1 MEMPRDMSMKPCKP
15 VVPIEPGHVDEDAL
29 SGCVTKI
36 LARLAS
42 ARRPVLMVGVE
53 VRRFGKEEA
62 LATLAG
68 QLDIP
73 VVTSFMGCGLLVES
87 ATPPLAPY
95 MGMTDSTEI
104 TELVENADTL
114 FLLAVVLSDT
124 NFGVSQRQID
134 LRHTIQA
141 NDGQV
146 TLGFT
151 RSQIFRLRRS
161 LRHCLNAPFHGRT
174 LQTSEPQLPKVSPW
188 PSGLVADD
196 RAIAPDDI
204 ARAINDPM
212 ARHGRVPLAVDVGDC
227 LFTSMDIDHTH
238 RVTPGC
244 CATMGFG
251 VPAGLGLQSTSGRR
265 ALILVGDGAFQ
276 MTGWELGNGS
286 GYGWDQ
292 IVVVFNNAAW
302 GMLQSF
308 QPGSAF
314 NRPGE

>member
-141 NDGQV
+141 NDGRV

-174 LQTSEPQLPKVSPW
+174 RYKLASRSSRKCRPGLQGSSPMIAPLRRMTSRVRSTIPW
-188 PSGLVADD
+188 PGTDAYRLPSTS
-196 RAIAPDDI
+196 AIACSRPW
-204 ARAINDPM
+204 
-212 ARHGRVPLAVDVGDC
+212 
-227 LFTSMDIDHTH
+227 
-238 RVTPGC
+238 
-244 CATMGFG
+244 
-251 VPAGLGLQSTSGRR
+251 
-265 ALILVGDGAFQ
+265 IL
-276 MTGWELGNGS
+276 TTR
-286 GYGWDQ
+286 
-292 IVVVFNNAAW
+292 IV
-302 GMLQSF
+302 
-308 QPGSAF
+308 
-314 NRPGE
+314 